1 MPYAAP
7 AVSVNDTDDYITIFM
22 TLQKTTSRGNVTINS
37 TDTADN
43 PVVNLNWLLTDTD
56 QQLAVQGLKRA
67 REIAQAFGIVVRPE
81 FLPGEQ
87 VRTDAEILEYIRDT
101 VATIHHASCTCEL
114 PAPQLEIFVCG
125 LEFGKLTALAAGAM
139 GKKGN
144 PNAVVDSHGKVFG
157 VNRLRV
163 IDISAWPLLLP
174 GQPMSGVCKWQ
185 FCSVK
190 PQNRGL
196 FGRCVGLGIG

>member
-101 VATIHHASCTCEL
+101 VATIHHASCTC
-114 PAPQLEIFVCG
+114 
-125 LEFGKLTALAAGAM
+125 AM

-174 GQPMSGVCKWQ
+174 GQPMSGVYMLAEK
-185 FCSVK
+185 VVDDIK
-190 PQNRGL
+190 NG
-196 FGRCVGLGIG
+196 V